1 MLVWRRC
8 LSPSAAAAAELGC
21 DTVRRLIL
29 LCLVLALVP
38 VGCETREQRL
48 ERLMSQFRKGNDKE
62 REQAAHGL
70 GNTCFILGDT
80 PKVRQAVELLESA
93 LNDKN
98 PHIRS
103 AAAMALGDIRIPAQR
118 TIMELGKRLDDEEEF
133 VRQNAAWALVG
144 ILQISE
150 EPVPGQKEL
159 VPSLLKRLRDDNQYV
174 RSASVRALSKISPT
188 DGEVWRAIASLAK
201 DQEVGVRCEVAGAF
215 EDAGK
220 AGKPYLPTLR
230 AMLDDE
236 SETVRSKA
244 ASSIQA
250 IESAKE

>member
-1 MLVWRRC
+1 MSRI
-8 LSPSAAAAAELGC
+8 
-21 DTVRRLIL
+21 IL
-29 LCLVLALVP
+29 LCPLFALVS
-38 VGCETREQRL
+38 VGCETRNQRL
-48 ERLMSQFRKGNDKE
+48 ERLIGQFRQGNDTE
-62 REQAAHGL
+62 REQAASDL

-93 LNDKN
+93 LSDQN
-98 PHIRS
+98 PRIRS

-118 TIMELGKRLDDEEEF
+118 TIKELGKRLDDEEDF
-133 VRQNAAWALVG
+133 VRQNGAWAIVG
-144 ILQISE
+144 IFQASE

-159 VPSLLKRLRDDNQYV
+159 VPSLLKSLRDGNQYV
-174 RSASVRALSKISPT
+174 RSASVRALSKIAPT

-201 DQEVGVRCEVAGAF
+201 DQEVGVRCEVAEAF

-230 AMLDDE
+230 AMLGDE